1 MEETKLF
8 KLALI
13 TSLIGLLILII
24 IAEKITLPNSSIT
37 ETKGLPIDSYAKV
50 QGKITNIIETPGL
63 LILELQDNSDNI
75 KVIVFKPIDVNLTKD
90 QNIEVEGRVTQYKD
104 EKEIQA
110 DLIKII

>member
-8 KLALI
+8 KTALI
-13 TSLIGLLILII
+13 VSLIGLLILII
-24 IAEKITLPNSSIT
+24 VSEKITLPNSNIT
-37 ETKGLPIDSYAKV
+37 EAKSLPIDSHAKV

-63 LILELQDNSDNI
+63 LILEIKDNSDNI
-75 KVIVFKPIDVNLTKD
+75 KVIVFKPIDTNLTKD
-90 QNIEVEGRVTQYKD
+90 QNIEVEGRITQYKD